1 MHAEGGSIH
10 RRNLPMADAGPDI
23 PALIKSATF
32 TSSAMGGACSLH
44 HDWRDGRLVLHVKGS
59 TSTALPES
67 FTDAV
72 ARIFAQ
78 LRPRQVAIDLSA
90 CASLH
95 SVMLAFL
102 VFFQKQADEHGA
114 GKVVLYGVSPRITT
128 MIKMIGMSDFFAVAR
143 DAAAVDEH
151 FRQNQ

>member
-1 MHAEGGSIH
+1 
-10 RRNLPMADAGPDI
+10 MADAGTDI
-23 PALIKSATF
+23 PALIKSASF
-32 TSSAMGGACSLH
+32 TSSAMSGACALH
-44 HDWRDGRLVLHVKGS
+44 HEWLDGRLVLHIKGS
-59 TSTALPES
+59 TSTALPET

-72 ARIFAQ
+72 AHLFSA

-102 VFFQKQADEHGA
+102 VFFQKQADENGA
-114 GKVVLYGVSPRITT
+114 GKVVLYAVSPRIAT
-128 MIKMIGMSDFFAVAR
+128 MIKMIGMSDFFIVVK

-151 FRQNQ
+151 FRRT

>member
-1 MHAEGGSIH
+1 
-10 RRNLPMADAGPDI
+10 MADAGLDI
-23 PALIKSATF
+23 PALIKSASF
-32 TSSAMGGACSLH
+32 TSSAMSGACSLH
-44 HDWRDGRLVLHVKGS
+44 HEWLDGRLVLHIKGS
-59 TSTALPES
+59 TSTALPET

-72 ARIFAQ
+72 SQLFRD

-102 VFFQKQADEHGA
+102 VFFQKQADENGA
-114 GKVVLYGVSPRITT
+114 GKVVLYAVSPRIAT
-128 MIKMIGMSDFFAVAR
+128 MIKMIGMSDFFVVAK

-151 FRQNQ
+151 FRRT